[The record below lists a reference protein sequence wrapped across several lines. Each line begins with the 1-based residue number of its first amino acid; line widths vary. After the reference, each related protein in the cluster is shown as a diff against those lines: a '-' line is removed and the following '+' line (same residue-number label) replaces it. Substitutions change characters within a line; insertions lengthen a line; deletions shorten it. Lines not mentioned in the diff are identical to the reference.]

1 MTDYVPSP
9 QEEEQAITKDEMKRL
24 RKREQRTLERLQEA
38 QKAQHK
44 ALERFRRADERLQKR
59 VSRVQRASGRLEL
72 IRQQLGGLA
81 TIPPVNAASSAPGD
95 ERSVEV
101 EQPVKEARSAAE
113 AAEEHV
119 RLATERA
126 GMIGHSEVPGEE
138 VAASD
143 APETTPMPGT
153 AQESRVPE
161 EIVDIEEE
169 EEAVAAITAETIAHI
184 AAERAAKA
192 EAMAEISS
200 AQTREARY
208 LVQQAEQALAH
219 IRVAIRNGALSGQE
233 AEAALRHAEHEVTQ
247 ASALLADAEAA
258 EEQAVNAAMNAEA
271 EAEVAEGMAYAAVD
285 HNALLA
291 DAEAH
296 DVQDDAWQ
304 AGDDEVDVTT
314 KMPIVRP
321 QEQS

>member
-1 MTDYVPSP
+1 MTDRIPSP
-9 QEEEQAITKDEMKRL
+9 HEEEQAIIAGDLKRL

-59 VSRVQRASGRLEL
+59 AARVQRVAGRLEL
-72 IRQQLGGLA
+72 IRQQLGELA
-81 TIPPVNAASSAPGD
+81 AHPPANAASTVLND
-95 ERSVEV
+95 ESSLDV
-101 EQPVKEARSAAE
+101 EQPVREARSAAE

-119 RLATERA
+119 RLAAERA
-126 GMIGHSEVPGEE
+126 GTIERSEAAGEE
-138 VAASD
+138 ASVSNTL
-143 APETTPMPGT
+143 ETTPMPDT
-153 AQESRVPE
+153 AQETHLPE
-161 EIVDIEEE
+161 EIIDIEEE

-192 EAMAEISS
+192 EVIAEISS
-200 AQTREARY
+200 AHTREARY
-208 LVQQAEQALAH
+208 LAQQAEQALAN
-219 IRVAIRNGALSGQE
+219 IRVAIRNGALSGEE

-247 ASALLADAEAA
+247 AQAFLADAEAA

-291 DAEAH
+291 DAETY
-296 DVQDDAWQ
+296 DTQDETLPA
-304 AGDDEVDVTT
+304 DDNEADITM

>member
-1 MTDYVPSP
+1 M
-9 QEEEQAITKDEMKRL
+9 
-24 RKREQRTLERLQEA
+24 
-38 QKAQHK
+38 
-44 ALERFRRADERLQKR
+44 
-59 VSRVQRASGRLEL
+59 
-72 IRQQLGGLA
+72 
-81 TIPPVNAASSAPGD
+81 
-95 ERSVEV
+95 EV

-126 GMIGHSEVPGEE
+126 GTIGHSEIPGEE

-143 APETTPMPGT
+143 APETTLMPGT

-169 EEAVAAITAETIAHI
+169 EEAVAAFTAEIIAHI

-208 LVQQAEQALAH
+208 MVHQAEQALAQ

-247 ASALLADAEAA
+247 ASALLADAEAT

-285 HNALLA
+285 HNALLT

-296 DVQDDAWQ
+296 DDTLQ
-304 AGDDEVDVTT
+304 ADDDEVDVTT